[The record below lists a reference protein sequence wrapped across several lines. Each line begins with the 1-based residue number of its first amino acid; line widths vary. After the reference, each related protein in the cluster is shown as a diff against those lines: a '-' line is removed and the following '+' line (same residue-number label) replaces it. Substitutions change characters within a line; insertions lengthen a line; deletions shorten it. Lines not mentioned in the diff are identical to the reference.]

1 MSEQKQIFVGW
12 LIDGTGAPVQKKV
25 LVTVEKGIIRSLTSH
40 YTGSLS
46 DSCTDLGFAT
56 IVPPFIDCHVHLAM
70 SGGVAEEIRSSQL
83 QAECADLKSVISRH
97 LGYLFSHGV
106 LAVRDGGDRGA
117 CVREFRKTYE
127 GPVAVYTPGPAW
139 YRDGRYGRLIG
150 RAVTEKEEL
159 AQSFAEID
167 WDFDHVKLV
176 NSGLN
181 SLTDYGKTT
190 RPQFDRGEIG
200 KLVSLSGRDGKKVMV
215 HANGVEPVR
224 EAIEGGCH
232 SIEHG
237 FFMGRDNLER
247 MAAKGVVWVP
257 TAVTMKMY
265 AEVRKLQGDKD
276 GAEIAH
282 RNLMHQLEQISMAV
296 ELGVE
301 VGLGSDSGSSG
312 VLHGESL
319 VDEMKLL
326 IKGGLSLAGSI
337 RSATLVG
344 ARLLGIENWGTIE
357 VGKRADFLVA
367 RGGPG
372 QLPRKF
378 SYLEDIYTSGVPDNR
393 YRKNPFKHTGET
405 AVQPI

>member
-1 MSEQKQIFVGW
+1 MTEQKQIFVGW
-12 LIDGTGAPVQKKV
+12 LVDGTGAAVQKKV
-25 LVTVEKGIIRSLTSH
+25 LMTVENGVIRSLTAN
-40 YTGSLS
+40 YTGALRS
-46 DSCTDLGFAT
+46 SCTDLGFAT

-70 SGGVAEEIRSSQL
+70 SGAVSDDVRSSQL
-83 QAECADLKSVISRH
+83 QAECADLESVITRH

-117 CVREFRKTYE
+117 CVREFRRTYR
-127 GPVAVYTPGPAW
+127 GPVAIFTPGPGW
-139 YRDGRYGRLIG
+139 YRGGRYGSLIG
-150 RAVTEKEEL
+150 RALAGNEEL
-159 AQSFAEID
+159 AQSFAGDEG
-167 WDFDHVKLV
+167 DFDHVKIV

-190 RPQFDRGEIG
+190 QPQFDRTEIQ
-200 KLVSLSGRDGKKVMV
+200 KLVEHSGRAGRKVMV
-215 HANGVEPVR
+215 HANGDEPVR

-237 FFMGRDNLER
+237 FFMGRDNLKR
-247 MAAKGVVWVP
+247 MVDRGVVWVP

-265 AEVRKLQGDKD
+265 AEVLKLQGDKD
-276 GAEIAH
+276 GAEVAH

-326 IKGGLSLAGSI
+326 IKGGFSLAGSV
-337 RSATLVG
+337 RSATSVG
-344 ARLLGIENWGTIE
+344 ARLLGIEDWGTIE

-393 YRKNPFKHTGET
+393 YRKNPFRHT
-405 AVQPI
+405 V

>member
-1 MSEQKQIFVGW
+1 MSEHKKIFVGW
-12 LIDGTGAPVQKKV
+12 LIDGTGAAVQKKV
-25 LVTVEKGIIRSLTSH
+25 LITVEDGMIRSVTAN
-40 YTGSLS
+40 YTGTLS
-46 DSCTDLGFAT
+46 PSCTDLGFAT

-70 SGGVAEEIRSSQL
+70 SGGVADDIRTSQL
-83 QAECADLKSVISRH
+83 QAECADLDPVITRH

-117 CVREFRKTYE
+117 CVGEFRKTYD
-127 GPVAVYTPGPAW
+127 GPVAIYTPGPAW
-139 YRDGRYGRLIG
+139 YREGRYGRLIG
-150 RAVTEKEEL
+150 RALTENAEL
-159 AQSFAEID
+159 AQSFAEFD
-167 WDFDHVKLV
+167 GEGDHVKLV

-190 RPQFDRGEIG
+190 RPQFDRAEIE
-200 KLVSLSGRDGKKVMV
+200 KLVALSGQEGKKVMV

-247 MAAKGVVWVP
+247 MADRGVIWVP

-265 AEVRKLQGDKD
+265 AEVLKLQGDKD

-282 RNLMHQLEQISMAV
+282 RNLMHQLEQISAAV

-344 ARLLGIENWGTIE
+344 ARLLGITNWGTIE

-378 SYLEDIYTSGVPDNR
+378 SYLEDIYTSGAPDSR
-393 YRKNPFKHTGET
+393 YRKNPFKHK
-405 AVQPI
+405 A